1 MGSNFLGEREMQTY
15 TTRNGG
21 TLEIIRNGALT
32 DMHVKDGAGE
42 TVATVVKPHA
52 EVVPL
57 ILALTK

>member
-1 MGSNFLGEREMQTY
+1 MGSNFLGERAMQTY

-32 DMHVKDGAGE
+32 DMHVKNEAGE

>member
-21 TLEIIRNGALT
+21 TLEIIRSGALT
-32 DMHVKDGAGE
+32 DMHVKDEAGE

-52 EVVPL
+52 EAVPL

>member
-1 MGSNFLGEREMQTY
+1 MRTFIA
-15 TTRNGG
+15 RNGG
-21 TLEIIRNGALT
+21 TVEVTRNGVLT
-32 DMHVKDGAGE
+32 DMHVKNKAGE